1 MSPLSSSLFERLR
14 CAACRSALARGGPA
28 SRAPRDAPRC
38 APARPTFS
46 ARHTLVCGRC
56 DARYPVVRD
65 VPILLDG
72 SKSLFDAGDCVAQVS
87 GGRPA
92 PTWKELAR
100 DEMERLVRPAGK
112 NLAARPMIERLAAEL
127 RAESDSPRVLVIGGA
142 TLGIG
147 MSALTSDPAFQL
159 AESDVTIGPRTNV
172 VLDACEIPFEDGTFD
187 AVVAQA
193 VFEYFP
199 DPFRV
204 AAEIHRVLRLVG
216 EARAAILQLGDPR
229 LRIGRRRPL
238 PVRQPLALPLA
249 VEPDQVLGRRRRD
262 AALLR
267 QSLEHRAVALAAVA
281 PHDHPQGSVGL
292 HGRGVDPDPPALDE
306 AVFGQALEHPDEDR
320 LMDLE
325 WQPGAGLAQ
334 PRMVRHRLRGA

>member
-204 AAEIHRVLRLVG
+204 AAEIHRVLRPRGWVYAESPFMQQVHGGAYDFYRFSHVG
-216 EARAAILQLGDPR
+216 HRRLFRTFDEVQSGVACGPGMALAWSYRYFLRSLGRAKAYRAAASHFSNLTSRWLTRVDDRVGDT
-229 LRIGRRRPL
+229 
-238 PVRQPLALPLA
+238 AA
-249 VEPDQVLGRRRRD
+249 AYDAASAFYFLGRRAERALSDREILQAYRGTWKIRR
-262 AALLR
+262 
-267 QSLEHRAVALAAVA
+267 
-281 PHDHPQGSVGL
+281 
-292 HGRGVDPDPPALDE
+292 
-306 AVFGQALEHPDEDR
+306 
-320 LMDLE
+320 
-325 WQPGAGLAQ
+325 
-334 PRMVRHRLRGA
+334 